1 MKKPLVL
8 CVAFCVSLSTSAA
21 FARDRHGG
29 SSHHSEGGTA
39 GTKVNSPG
47 TNSAGT
53 ALSTDDGESFGS
65 SYTSLVVKEE
75 LKLRKMLRSTICRG
89 C

>member
-8 CVAFCVSLSTSAA
+8 CVALCFSLSTSAA

-29 SSHHSEGGTA
+29 SSHHSGGSAA

-53 ALSTDDGESFGS
+53 ALSTDDGEGFGHYS
-65 SYTSLVVKEE
+65 SLVLKEE
-75 LKLRKMLRSTICRG
+75 QKLRKMLSSTICRG

>member
-1 MKKPLVL
+1 MTKLFVL
-8 CVAFCVSLSTSAA
+8 CVALCLSTSAA

-29 SSHHSEGGTA
+29 SSRHPGDGAA
-39 GTKVNSPG
+39 GTKVNSHG

-53 ALSTDDGESFGS
+53 ALSTDDGESFGNYPS
-65 SYTSLVVKEE
+65 FVLKEE
-75 LKLRKMLRSTICRG
+75 KRLRKMLSSTICRG